1 MYEFKDLDYLIK
13 DIRSREEI
21 ITAQCINEEDILN
34 FTLEFIKRMREYLA
48 GSFTLQPSI
57 RQGIAIP
64 TLLLSKKMRNGYIK
78 IEDLIISA
86 VVTSCIENQAI
97 AYKVAIDIV
106 FGKSTIQKDRLN
118 KSTNLTV
125 SREMRNIV
133 NSSQH
138 NLIETGK
145 KKSSGLDIGGGDEY
159 FLKWLSHPQYNKE
172 NIETIYRMG
181 EQILLGYNSNSKSLS
196 TLSINEDFG
205 ILSGERI
212 KYFQL
217 GEDYSSIDFEESI
230 DNIISQGKDLSKVRY
245 EDFIIRERKGYRF
258 AVVILG
264 DISGS
269 MSNAT
274 KYCIMYIAILLYAFR
289 RHKVALG
296 FFESNLYVLK
306 ELFDKKSVE
315 ETIKEI
321 LLAKTKGG
329 TKGKLIIEWARRQLE
344 NVNERYYEKI
354 CIICSDMGFHDIE
367 EVTKEIKKMKNE
379 GVKVI
384 LIIPPKSNDYKFSI
398 NMVKNV
404 EPIIVKLEEN
414 EMAKFPNIMREVI
427 SNLSES

>member
-13 DIRSREEI
+13 DIKSREE
-21 ITAQCINEEDILN
+21 TAISSYVNEKYILN
-34 FTLEFIKRMREYLA
+34 FVLEFIKKMREYSDD
-48 GSFTLQPSI
+48 SFTVKPSM

-64 TLLLSKKMRNGYIK
+64 SLLLSKKMRNGYIK

-97 AYKVAIDIV
+97 AYKLAIDIV
-106 FGKSTIQKDRLN
+106 FGKSTIEKNKLN
-118 KSTNLTV
+118 RFTNLTR
-125 SREMRNIV
+125 SEEMKNIV
-133 NSSQH
+133 KSSH
-138 NLIETGK
+138 YYLIENGK
-145 KKSSGLDIGGGDEY
+145 KKSSGLNIGGGDEY
-159 FLKWLSHPQYNKE
+159 FLKWLSYPIYNKE
-172 NIETIYRMG
+172 NINIIRQMG
-181 EQILLGYNSNSKSLS
+181 EQILLKYNPNSKSLS
-196 TLSINEDFG
+196 TFSINEDFG

-212 KYFQL
+212 KYFRL
-217 GEDYSSIDFEESI
+217 GDDYNSIDFEETI
-230 DNIISQGKDLSKVRY
+230 NNIISQGKDLSQVKY
-245 EDFIIRERKGYRF
+245 EDFIIHERKGYRF

-289 RHKVALG
+289 KHKVALG
-296 FFESNLYVLK
+296 FFESNLYILR
-306 ELFDKKSVE
+306 ELFDEKSIE
-315 ETIKEI
+315 ETIKEV
-321 LLAKTKGG
+321 LFAKTKGG

-414 EMAKFPNIMREVI
+414 EIAKFPIIMREVI
-427 SNLSES
+427 SNI